1 MRTRKSQASW
11 ECLKGF
17 PVVTQQE
24 RLLQWA
30 CNWGISRAC
39 NFEAWVT
46 LNVNQVIWSWNCF
59 CWHVHSPWSAHV
71 NTAII
76 FSNNET
82 TPPPITLPDK
92 IPTTK
97 STLIIGQKGSDAEKM
112 KDRSTKNTHYLEDKT
127 GNFLG
132 HLNTM
137 RLKSVFL
144 NHIQCLP
151 QLEIKKRGM
160 WKSKSPMW
168 ICCGSFVQNLCN
180 YIVLMYK

>member
-137 RLKSVFL
+137 RLKSVFFKPYPML
-144 NHIQCLP
+144 ASTWNQKEGHVKIQISNVNMLW
-151 QLEIKKRGM
+151 L
-160 WKSKSPMW
+160 
-168 ICCGSFVQNLCN
+168 LCAKP
-180 YIVLMYK
+180 V